1 MNTINISQNFFSPIF
16 WKRIFQNQE
25 FWQKDKNYLFQ
36 KLDDLNS
43 LIVKAEYNTG
53 SICPLTAWILYCLIR
68 FYKPQKVLEIGTF
81 IGKSTLSI
89 AIAMDNTGINNGEIH
104 TCDISNSIDLPHD
117 TKCKIIQYKKT
128 SSTQMFQSL
137 RDKSLNFFSFVY
149 IDGRLSEDD
158 IELLS
163 LLTVKN
169 TIIVLDDFE
178 GYEKGVANYILLKKI
193 EQFKSFLVYP
203 PSIDIVKNLNFLSHS
218 TTAVMIPSET
228 IKLSNQ

>member
-36 KLDDLNS
+36 KLDDLDS
-43 LIVKAEYNTG
+43 LIVKAEYKTS
-53 SICPLTAWILYCLIR
+53 SICPLTAWVLYRLIK

-81 IGKSTLSI
+81 IGKLTLSI

-137 RDKSLNFFSFVY
+137 RDKSLNFFA
-149 IDGRLSEDD
+149 
-158 IELLS
+158 
-163 LLTVKN
+163 
-169 TIIVLDDFE
+169 TIV
-178 GYEKGVANYILLKKI
+178 
-193 EQFKSFLVYP
+193 
-203 PSIDIVKNLNFLSHS
+203 
-218 TTAVMIPSET
+218 
-228 IKLSNQ
+228 